1 VRGSAWLA
9 VSSTSHNRTPAS
21 KAAPAHDGADWP
33 PRPVVRVGFRNGR
46 YVYLTDLVEAD
57 DTWLQGVNVKGRS
70 VLVRRDLVRQT
81 VPAR

>member
-1 VRGSAWLA
+1 
-9 VSSTSHNRTPAS
+9 
-21 KAAPAHDGADWP
+21 
-33 PRPVVRVGFRNGR
+33 VGFRNGR